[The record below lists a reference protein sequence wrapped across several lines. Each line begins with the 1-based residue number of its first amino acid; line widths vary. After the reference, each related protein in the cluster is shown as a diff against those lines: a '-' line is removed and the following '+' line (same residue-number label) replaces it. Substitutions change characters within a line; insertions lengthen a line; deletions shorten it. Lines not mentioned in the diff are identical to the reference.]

1 MKQEERI
8 CPKCGKTYSEH
19 PALSRVD
26 DETEICPDCGILE
39 ALESMGIESPER
51 EHILSLI
58 RRCSD
63 EE

>member
-1 MKQEERI
+1 MKHEERI
-8 CPKCGKTYSEH
+8 CPKCGKAYTEH

-39 ALESMGIESPER
+39 ALESMGIERPER